1 MYLINN
7 KWLAVFAFGLLLLR
21 PLAADAATL
30 PPTAPVPEQIPPGT
44 TLVIGDPETQQA
56 LILSGLINK
65 LPFKV
70 VWANIEGG
78 PHTLQAFRAHALD
91 IGEVGDVPPIW
102 AQWTGLNVKII
113 AVRQRKDPLTHPL
126 YEIGV
131 APGVKITS
139 LADLRGKRIAFA
151 PGQAQGSLVV
161 RALHQA
167 GIPVSDVQLVNI
179 SSTTNVYVNALA
191 GHEVDAA
198 PLGAIFARRYLLEY
212 GRDGATAID
221 HGLRDDTEFLYVP
234 TASLEDPGKAA
245 AIRAYVAIWAQANA
259 WVDTHPTQWAA
270 GYYVQNQGLDPAD
283 AQYLV
288 QESGTS
294 DIPASWN
301 DVIAWEQQ
309 SVDVLAPVSKEVAF
323 DANILFD
330 RRFETAGAT
339 AYAQAK
345 K

>member
-1 MYLINN
+1 MYLIHN
-7 KWLAVFAFGLLLLR
+7 KWFAVFAFGLLLSR
-21 PLAADAATL
+21 PLAASAATL
-30 PPTAPVPEQIPPGT
+30 PLTAPVPGQISPGT
-44 TLVIGDPETQQA
+44 TLVIGDPMTQRA

-70 VWANIEGG
+70 VWANISGG
-78 PHTLQAFRAHALD
+78 PQTFQAFRAHALD
-91 IGEVGDVPPIW
+91 IGAIGDVPPIW
-102 AQWTGLNVKII
+102 AQWTGLNVKIV
-113 AVRQRKDPLTHPL
+113 AVRQRKNPLTHPV

-151 PGQAQGSLVV
+151 PGQAQGSIVM
-161 RALHQA
+161 RALQQA
-167 GIPVSDVQLVNI
+167 RIPVSDVQLVNI

-191 GHEVDAA
+191 SHEVDAA
-198 PLGAIFARRYLLEY
+198 PLGAIFVRRYLLEY

-221 HGLRDDTEFLYVP
+221 HGLRDDTAFLYVP

-259 WVDTHPTQWAA
+259 WEDTHPTQWAT
-270 GYYVQNQGLDPAD
+270 GYFVQTQGLHPAD

-309 SVDVLAPVSKEVAF
+309 TVDVLAPVSNESAF
-323 DANILFD
+323 DAKILFD
-330 RRFETAGAT
+330 RRFETVGAT
-339 AYAQAK
+339 AYAQAEK
-345 K
+345 